1 MHTNPCLPTENRYTI
16 NVWSGM
22 CETGHKSGPET
33 LQGVFQRYLRGQIP
47 SITFCFWFWDI
58 LILIIDLSLAQGKVG
73 LFTALR
79 SKYCWTC
86 WAHYFQLSSPF
97 HNKMCF
103 FCWRSLRAQ
112 GLSTRRP
119 VISVIKKKNSW
130 FFCRSSTKIRRIQ
143 QKLSPRQTLC
153 RAEPTVDTLHPSP
166 PCPKLFECDLGHQER
181 LQRRKSEGDESASI
195 STGQEGEGPA
205 LHTCLEVRGVAAEIC
220 FKLT

>member
-119 VISVIKKKNSW
+119 VISVIKKKTDFFAGHPRRSGEFSRSW
-130 FFCRSSTKIRRIQ
+130 ARDKLCAGLSQLWIHSTH
-143 QKLSPRQTLC
+143 
-153 RAEPTVDTLHPSP
+153 LHP
-166 PCPKLFECDLGHQER
+166 
-181 LQRRKSEGDESASI
+181 
-195 STGQEGEGPA
+195 
-205 LHTCLEVRGVAAEIC
+205 VRSYSSV
-220 FKLT
+220 T